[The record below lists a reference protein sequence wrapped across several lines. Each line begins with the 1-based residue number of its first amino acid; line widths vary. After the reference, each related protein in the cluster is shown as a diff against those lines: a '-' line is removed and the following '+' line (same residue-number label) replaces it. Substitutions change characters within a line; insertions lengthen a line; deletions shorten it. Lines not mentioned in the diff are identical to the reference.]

1 MYSKIETYFQN
12 FETFSKWKE
21 LYQVVSKI
29 INDKPKHVQI
39 PGLVA
44 KAYGCENERVI
55 AASACLTLVF
65 SAVIILDDLLDGD
78 QRFSEGEAHLP
89 DLANMS
95 AALVA
100 LAFQTLQDFLVSEED
115 YQIGV
120 STLSEILQ
128 NVAIGQALDVRN
140 PCSEAEYWEVA
151 RLKSGAFFSGAF
163 ALGGLVSG
171 VGIGEYEVLRP
182 LGREF
187 GTMIQIHDDL
197 RDSLEVSANPDW
209 KNRRHPLP
217 ILFAELVDHP
227 WQERFKS
234 IRSHVDD
241 QKILSEAQQILI
253 QCGALSYGMH
263 RIELHYK
270 NAMQQLGLLRIS
282 NPAPLKSTFDELIDP
297 VYRLV
302 EKLLGSKLPN

>member
-1 MYSKIETYFQN
+1 MYSKINAYFQN
-12 FETFSKWKE
+12 YETFSKWKE

-44 KAYGCENERVI
+44 RAYGCENGRVI
-55 AASACLTLVF
+55 AASACLALVF

-120 STLSEILQ
+120 STLSEMLQ
-128 NVAIGQALDVRN
+128 NVAIRQALDVRN

-171 VGIGEYEVLRP
+171 VGKGEYEVLRP

-187 GTMIQIHDDL
+187 GIMIQIHDDL
-197 RDSLEVSANPDW
+197 RDSLEVPANPDW
-209 KNRRHPLP
+209 KNGRHSLP
-217 ILFAELVDHP
+217 ILFTELVDHP

-263 RIELHYK
+263 QIEQHYK
-270 NAMQQLGLLRIS
+270 NAMQQLGLLRIN

-297 VYRLV
+297 VYCLV